1 MKNLKTIFAV
11 VTALLFLNST
21 SFAQKGQSSSGNCV
35 EEGTIIIDAFYG
47 YPYLAGAVLKSA
59 TTNRIG
65 DVRNTNHLGV
75 KAEYMVSEK
84 IGLGIEYTYADVS
97 LTYTDSTLREYKAGI
112 KKSRI
117 LGKLNFHFATTESID
132 PYFTVGA
139 GLKNTTIY
147 DNGSGVNSISINI
160 VPVAVRIG
168 VGVRY
173 FFTDVVGVNA
183 EVGLGGPLM
192 QGGVSFKF

>member
-1 MKNLKTIFAV
+1 MKNLKTILAT
-11 VTALLFLNST
+11 VTALLLLSSNA
-21 SFAQKGQSSSGNCV
+21 FAQKGQSGNCV

-47 YPYLAGAVLKSA
+47 YPYVAGAVLKSA
-59 TTNRIG
+59 FTNRIG
-65 DVRNTNHLGV
+65 EVRNTNHFGV

-84 IGLGIEYTYADVS
+84 IGLGIEYTYADAS
-97 LTYTDSTLREYKAGI
+97 LTYTDSTLREYEAGI
-112 KKSRI
+112 KKSRF

-139 GLKNTTIY
+139 GVKNTTIY
-147 DNGSGVNSISINI
+147 NNGSRTNSISINV

-168 VGVRY
+168 VGLHY

-183 EVGLGGPLM
+183 EVGIGGPVM
-192 QGGVSFKF
+192 QAGVSFKF

>member
-1 MKNLKTIFAV
+1 MKTLKTVLLAV
-11 VTALLFLNST
+11 IATTFINAASV
-21 SFAQKGQSSSGNCV
+21 AQGNCV
-35 EEGTIIIDAFYG
+35 EKGTIIVDAFYG
-47 YPYLAGAVLKSA
+47 YPYLAGAILRSA
-59 TTNRIG
+59 FTNTEG
-65 DVRNTNHLGV
+65 NVRNLNHLGA

-84 IGLGIEYTYADVS
+84 IGLGIEFTYADASVS
-97 LTYTDSTLREYKAGI
+97 YRDSLYRTYEAGI
-112 KKSRI
+112 KKYRI

-132 PYFTVGA
+132 PYFTIGA

-147 DNGSGVNSISINI
+147 DNGSSANSISINL

-183 EVGLGGPLM
+183 EVGLGGPVM
-192 QGGVSFKF
+192 QAGVSFKF